1 MDSETW
7 AAIAAVGAVGAAL
20 IALIALFFTGRAAN
34 AAKAQT
40 QLQEDAVKAA
50 KAQTKLQEKAVE
62 AAIAQTELQREAAK
76 TAAAQT
82 ELQRKAAQD
91 AVQPYV
97 WVDVRPDEAQG
108 SILNLVL
115 GNSGLTFA
123 HNIRATINPQLPQGK
138 PHGAGRGQERL
149 SEGITAL
156 GPGRKLVW
164 SLGVGHEVVQDDEP
178 KIHTITIDAEGP
190 FGPLPQQS
198 YKINLTDIRETR
210 DAPEGNLHYV
220 RKAIKD
226 LASRFPKPPSTP
238 DA

>member
-7 AAIAAVGAVGAAL
+7 AAVAAVGAVAAAA
-20 IALIALFFTGRAAN
+20 IALVALFFTGRAAN
-34 AAKAQT
+34 AAKKQT
-40 QLQEDAVKAA
+40 KHQKDAVKAA
-50 KAQTKLQEKAVE
+50 EAQTRLQEKAVK
-62 AAIAQTELQREAAK
+62 AAIAQTELQREAAE

-97 WVDVRPDEAQG
+97 WVDVVPDEAQG
-108 SILNLVL
+108 TILNLVL
-115 GNSGLTFA
+115 GNSGPTFA
-123 HNIRATINPQLPQGK
+123 HNVRVTIEPPLPQGK
-138 PHGAGRGQERL
+138 LHGATSGQKRL

-164 SLGVGHEVVQDDEP
+164 SLGVGHEVVQEDEP
-178 KIHTITIDAEGP
+178 KIHTITIDADGP
-190 FGPLPQQS
+190 FGPLPQQP

-220 RKAIKD
+220 RKAIEKVAKKLD
-226 LASRFPKPPSTP
+226 GS
-238 DA
+238 D